1 MKLASDQ
8 HAHQRSAPIHE
19 AGSAS
24 ASTGTVACLRRRGSK
39 SRRIL
44 AVREQAFR
52 MLGSGSPLPDDLA
65 LGAIDSGLTGAG
77 LLLALSLGAGH
88 IGQFR

>member
-1 MKLASDQ
+1 
-8 HAHQRSAPIHE
+8 
-19 AGSAS
+19 
-24 ASTGTVACLRRRGSK
+24 
-39 SRRIL
+39 
-44 AVREQAFR
+44 